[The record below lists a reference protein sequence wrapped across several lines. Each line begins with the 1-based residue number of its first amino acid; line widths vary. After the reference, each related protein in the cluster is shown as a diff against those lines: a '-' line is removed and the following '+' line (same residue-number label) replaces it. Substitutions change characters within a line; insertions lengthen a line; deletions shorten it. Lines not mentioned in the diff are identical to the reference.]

1 MFTLTISQERV
12 GVMMSK
18 DYKGIMNWHQEIV
31 FLMMTYTG
39 WPNIKV
45 IPSVTGNHTARVKHD
60 GHTMELIKFNIQA

>member
-1 MFTLTISQERV
+1 
-12 GVMMSK
+12 
-18 DYKGIMNWHQEIV
+18 MNWHQEIV

-45 IPSVTGNHTARVKHD
+45 IPSVTGNHSARVKHD